1 MTSQESFIWLQYAQL
16 YENEQKETKK
26 SLIETTI
33 HNDAIDQKNAEGEE
47 FGSLG

>member
-26 SLIETTI
+26 SLIETT
-33 HNDAIDQKNAEGEE
+33 AEVLYLYFNGV
-47 FGSLG
+47 LTH